1 VTAWRQAEDVELV
14 DVEEIDAWDVS
25 EGSHDTVV
33 FGVDDAWAEF
43 LDVLAVTHF
52 TFTGALTSGG
62 VDAFDVVP
70 GTDCFEKVDGLL
82 GLFVLL
88 DVVGDDQRN
97 FWDFVDLMTFGHDES
112 WYTSSGNS
120 AGHSKSSLVDVTL
133 FVPSSPGLQWSEHS
147 TASAHVSKSGLT
159 TSVGSATSH
168 SRNTGNSSTGT
179 PRFGT
184 GLFTGN
190 LLDTMSLSSVLA
202 QVGVHK
208 VDDVV
213 TDGSLEDG
221 RRGYLAN

>member
-1 VTAWRQAEDVELV
+1 
-14 DVEEIDAWDVS
+14 
-25 EGSHDTVV
+25 
-33 FGVDDAWAEF
+33 
-43 LDVLAVTHF
+43 
-52 TFTGALTSGG
+52 
-62 VDAFDVVP
+62 
-70 GTDCFEKVDGLL
+70 
-82 GLFVLL
+82 
-88 DVVGDDQRN
+88 
-97 FWDFVDLMTFGHDES
+97 MTFGHDES

-120 AGHSKSSLVDVTL
+120 TGHSKSSLVDVTL
-133 FVPSSPGLQWSEHS
+133 FVPSSPGLQWGEHS

-159 TSVGSATSH
+159 TSVGSATSY

-190 LLDTMSLSSVLA
+190 LLDTMSLSGVLA